1 MAKRITSLLLVIL
14 LLAGIMPCVYATEEA
29 TDGEEAIVL
38 ASTRGT
44 VTVTVDRNRQIQW
57 IGHSDAKLNL
67 SYKDAQGVT
76 RGGYMTAVNVTK
88 VDGVI
93 AYCIEPCVEFGT
105 KYTEDESIAAWM
117 TQLTANQRSAIAL
130 AMAYGYPNTDH
141 PAASSPGV
149 AGDSSLEYPL
159 RTDLWQISERY
170 AATQIIIWEIVTGK
184 RSAVA
189 PYTCTDSSLYTS
201 FYSTNNPYGYRA
213 DWNTLRDTYKRISD
227 SMAAHKSVPSFS
239 SSNLSTAPTYELT
252 YNVATGKYE
261 TTLTDTNGVLSG
273 YNFQCS
279 VSGVTISRSGN
290 NLKITATADAAAKL
304 NGVTVSAAGS
314 MLDIDPEKV
323 VAVWA
328 AEGAGQTAVTLKSSP
343 DPVTA
348 YFKLKAEATTEV
360 KIIKTTNTGKN
371 LSGWQIN
378 LYTDAACTKKVSGSP
393 FTTGADGTITVDG
406 LTPGTYYAKEVPSTD
421 PYWVSDTSVK
431 TVKAEAGKT
440 ATVTFSN
447 THYGDL
453 RVKKN
458 AINGPAS
465 GWKFEIYDSTGKLVE
480 TITTGSDGYAYSK
493 KLLPGKYTIKEIH
506 DKDDTYWIYDAQVEK
521 QAQVTAGNQA
531 QVEYTNEQVGILEIV
546 KTTNTGSN
554 LGGWKINLYT
564 DSGCTQKVNGSPFTT
579 GDDGKITV
587 PDLKPGTYYAQEV
600 ASTDPYWVSDSE
612 TKTVKVEAGKTAS
625 VTFKNTHY
633 GDLKV
638 KKNAINGPA
647 SGWKFEIYDANGN
660 LVETITTGSDGY
672 AYSKKLL
679 PGKYTVKEIH
689 DKDDTY
695 WIYDAQVEKQ
705 VQVTAGNQAQVEYT
719 NEQIGRLELVKTTNT
734 GNNLSGWQINLYT
747 DAGCTQKVAGSPFTT
762 GEDGKIIV
770 PELTPGTYYAQEVPS
785 TDPYWVSDSETKTV
799 KVEAG
804 KTASVTF
811 KNTHYG
817 DLRVKKNA
825 INGSA
830 AGWKFEIYDAN
841 GTLVETITTG
851 SDGYAYSKKLLPGKY
866 TVKEIHDKDD
876 TYWTYDAEV
885 QKQTQVTAG
894 NQSQV
899 EYTNEQFGLLEFRKT
914 TNTQNHLAGWTFR
927 VTDKD
932 GKLVGEYTT
941 DNSGY
946 ACTGKLKPGRYYV
959 QEVGKDDPYW
969 ICDVEN
975 YPIDVT
981 AGKTVGHS
989 ATNIEL
995 GKGTFHK
1002 TTNTGA
1008 NLDGWEI
1015 TVYEDSSCN
1024 KPISVITTDAKGYGK
1039 LFLEPGTYYARETGD
1054 TKGRFEDEYWEIDT
1068 SVQEFK
1074 IEAHKDT
1081 AVTFTNTHYGKG
1093 KVIKTLDTDGSLEGW
1108 HFKITDASG
1117 SEIEG
1122 SPFTTDKHGNIL
1134 TGNLLP
1140 GVYTV
1145 EELIPEDSLYY
1156 CKTQNP
1162 QTITIVEGKTVSVT
1176 FTNALRPGKI
1186 AIEKVNT
1193 KGEHLAGAT
1202 FLLEWS
1208 QDGTSWKPVV
1218 YSSNPDVVLG
1228 GCSNA
1233 AVKDGCLTTG
1243 KDGIAEWGNLYPGIR
1258 YRITEVAAPE
1268 GYILLEGYA
1277 FEGELPVEDLTVSL
1291 TVVNSTEFEM
1301 PSTGSNGM
1309 ITVPLAVL
1317 IAGCA
1322 MSTVIFYIP
1331 RKEEE

>member
-1 MAKRITSLLLVIL
+1 MAKRITAMLLVIL
-14 LLAGIMPCVYATEEA
+14 LIAGIMPAAYAAEGE
-29 TDGEEAIVL
+29 TDGEETIVL
-38 ASTRGT
+38 ASSGETMKIT
-44 VTVTVDRNRQIQW
+44 ADRTRQIQW
-57 IGHSDAKLNL
+57 IGHSDSKLSL
-67 SYKDAQGVT
+67 SYVDATGT
-76 RGGYMTAVNVTK
+76 SRGGWITAITCYK
-88 VDGVI
+88 VDNVY
-93 AYCIEPCVEFGT
+93 AYCIEPCVESASE
-105 KYTEDESIAAWM
+105 YTEDESTAAWM

-130 AMAYGYPNTDH
+130 ALAYGYPNMEH
-141 PAASSPGV
+141 PAASSAGA
-149 AGDSSLEYPL
+149 AGDTTLEYPL

-227 SMAAHKSVPSFS
+227 SMAGHKSVPSFS
-239 SSNLSTAPTYELT
+239 SSNLSNAPTHELT
-252 YNVATGKYE
+252 YNASTGKYE
-261 TTLTDTNGVLSG
+261 TTLTDTNRVLSG
-273 YNFQCS
+273 YDFKCN
-279 VSGVTISRSGN
+279 VEGVTISRSGN

-323 VAVWA
+323 VAVWVA
-328 AEGAGQTAVTLKSSP
+328 VGAGQTVVTLKSSP

-406 LTPGTYYAKEVPSTD
+406 LTPGTYYAKEVASTD

-440 ATVTFSN
+440 ATVIFSN

-453 RVKKN
+453 RIKKN
-458 AINGPAS
+458 AVNGPAS

-480 TITTGSDGYAYSK
+480 TITTGPDGYAYSK
-493 KLLPGKYTIKEIH
+493 M
-506 DKDDTYWIYDAQVEK
+506 
-521 QAQVTAGNQA
+521 
-531 QVEYTNEQVGILEIV
+531 
-546 KTTNTGSN
+546 
-554 LGGWKINLYT
+554 
-564 DSGCTQKVNGSPFTT
+564 
-579 GDDGKITV
+579 
-587 PDLKPGTYYAQEV
+587 
-600 ASTDPYWVSDSE
+600 
-612 TKTVKVEAGKTAS
+612 
-625 VTFKNTHY
+625 
-633 GDLKV
+633 
-638 KKNAINGPA
+638 
-647 SGWKFEIYDANGN
+647 
-660 LVETITTGSDGY
+660 
-672 AYSKKLL
+672 LL

-695 WIYDAQVEKQ
+695 WIYDEEVEKQ
-705 VQVTAGNQAQVEYT
+705 TQITAGKQSEVVYT
-719 NEQIGRLELVKTTNT
+719 NEQTGLVELVKTTNT
-734 GNNLSGWQINLYT
+734 GGNLDGWKINLYT

-770 PELTPGTYYAQEVPS
+770 PDLKPGTYYAQEVPS

-804 KTASVTF
+804 KTATVTF

-830 AGWKFEIYDAN
+830 EGWKFEIYDAN
-841 GTLVETITTG
+841 GSLVETITTG
-851 SDGYAYSKKLLPGKY
+851 ADGYAYSKKLLSGKY

-876 TYWTYDAEV
+876 TYWTYDAEI

-894 NQSQV
+894 NQSEV
-899 EYTNEQFGLLEFRKT
+899 VFTNEQFGLLEFRKT

-946 ACTGKLKPGRYYV
+946 ACTGKLKPGRYFV

-1015 TVYEDSSCN
+1015 TVYEDSACN
-1024 KPISVITTDAKGYGK
+1024 KPISVIT
-1039 LFLEPGTYYARETGD
+1039 
-1054 TKGRFEDEYWEIDT
+1054 
-1068 SVQEFK
+1068 
-1074 IEAHKDT
+1074 KDDR
-1081 AVTFTNTHYGKG
+1081 G
-1093 KVIKTLDTDGSLEGW
+1093 
-1108 HFKITDASG
+1108 
-1117 SEIEG
+1117 
-1122 SPFTTDKHGNIL
+1122 
-1134 TGNLLP
+1134 
-1140 GVYTV
+1140 
-1145 EELIPEDSLYY
+1145 
-1156 CKTQNP
+1156 
-1162 QTITIVEGKTVSVT
+1162 
-1176 FTNALRPGKI
+1176 
-1186 AIEKVNT
+1186 
-1193 KGEHLAGAT
+1193 
-1202 FLLEWS
+1202 
-1208 QDGTSWKPVV
+1208 
-1218 YSSNPDVVLG
+1218 
-1228 GCSNA
+1228 
-1233 AVKDGCLTTG
+1233 
-1243 KDGIAEWGNLYPGIR
+1243 
-1258 YRITEVAAPE
+1258 
-1268 GYILLEGYA
+1268 
-1277 FEGELPVEDLTVSL
+1277 
-1291 TVVNSTEFEM
+1291 
-1301 PSTGSNGM
+1301 
-1309 ITVPLAVL
+1309 
-1317 IAGCA
+1317 
-1322 MSTVIFYIP
+1322 
-1331 RKEEE
+1331 

>member
-1 MAKRITSLLLVIL
+1 MAKRITAMLLVIL
-14 LLAGIMPCVYATEEA
+14 LIAGIMPAAYAAEEGA
-29 TDGEEAIVL
+29 DGEEAIVL

-44 VTVTVDRNRQIQW
+44 VTVTVDRIRQIQW

-67 SYKDAQGVT
+67 SYKDAKGVS
-76 RGGYMTAVNVTK
+76 RGGYMTAINVTK

-159 RTDLWQISERY
+159 RTDLWQNSERY

-239 SSNLSTAPTYELT
+239 SSNLSKAPTYELT

-465 GWKFEIYDSTGKLVE
+465 GWKFEIYD
-480 TITTGSDGYAYSK
+480 
-493 KLLPGKYTIKEIH
+493 
-506 DKDDTYWIYDAQVEK
+506 
-521 QAQVTAGNQA
+521 
-531 QVEYTNEQVGILEIV
+531 
-546 KTTNTGSN
+546 
-554 LGGWKINLYT
+554 
-564 DSGCTQKVNGSPFTT
+564 
-579 GDDGKITV
+579 
-587 PDLKPGTYYAQEV
+587 
-600 ASTDPYWVSDSE
+600 
-612 TKTVKVEAGKTAS
+612 
-625 VTFKNTHY
+625 
-633 GDLKV
+633 
-638 KKNAINGPA
+638 
-647 SGWKFEIYDANGN
+647 ANGN

-762 GEDGKIIV
+762 GEDGKITV
-770 PELTPGTYYAQEVPS
+770 PELTPGTYYVQEVPS

-804 KTASVTF
+804 KTATVTF

-817 DLRVKKNA
+817 DLRIKKNA

-851 SDGYAYSKKLLPGKY
+851 ADGYAYSKKLLPGKY

-959 QEVGKDDPYW
+959 QEVDKDDPYW

-1015 TVYEDSSCN
+1015 TVYEDSACN
-1024 KPISVITTDAKGYGK
+1024 KPISVITTDAKGYGE

-1054 TKGRFEDEYWEIDT
+1054 TKDRFEDEYWEIDT
-1068 SVQEFK
+1068 RVQEFK

-1081 AVTFTNTHYGKG
+1081 AVTFKNTHYGKG

-1117 SEIEG
+1117 NEIEG

-1140 GVYTV
+1140 GSYTV
-1145 EELIPEDSLYY
+1145 EELIPENSLYY

-1186 AIEKVNT
+1186 AIEKVDT
-1193 KGEHLAGAT
+1193 KGDHLAGAT

-1233 AVKDGCLTTG
+1233 AVKNGCLTTG

-1291 TVVNSTEFEM
+1291 TVVNSLEFEM
-1301 PSTGSNGM
+1301 PATGSRGVTIM
-1309 ITVPLAVL
+1309 A
-1317 IAGCA
+1317 IAQILCLSLCA
-1322 MSTVIFYIP
+1322 AMLLFH
-1331 RKEEE
+1331 RKRS